1 MKKIGKSEKSLIPN
15 ALVLRKLFIV
25 NPATSCTLVR
35 SFSTTRRLKTCLKST
50 MTNRRFSSLGLL
62 NIHKESTDKLDLAE
76 VGN

>member
-25 NPATSCTLVR
+25 NPATSCTLVI
-35 SFSTTRRLKTCLKST
+35 SFSTTRRLKTCLKSK

-62 NIHKESTDKLDLAE
+62 NIYKESTDKLDLAE
-76 VGN
+76 VGE